1 MTVTN
6 ATVTGNRAWFGGGVA
21 LGNSI
26 IAFLNNMTIVGN
38 TPSGIHNGATATM
51 QNTIMA
57 KNPTLSA
64 PDCDTQPGD
73 L

>member
-1 MTVTN
+1 M
-6 ATVTGNRAWFGGGVA
+6 TGNQALFGGGVA

-26 IAFLNNMTIVGN
+26 IALLNNMTIVGN
-38 TPSGIHNGATATM
+38 APSGIYYGATATM

-64 PDCDTQPGD
+64 PDCDSQLGD